1 MGKLTNEQ
9 KDARDRGLLYDPRF
23 EHDACGV
30 GFVADVSGRQSHATL
45 RKGIESVCNVTHRG
59 AVSADAKTGDGAGV
73 MTQIPR
79 AFFRREIAR
88 LGRRLDVEDLAVGM
102 IFLPGGNDAARDK
115 SIALIDEVART
126 HGFEHLGWR
135 RVPVDRSALGETA
148 AKTEP
153 DIRQVMLGRADA
165 DDDADFG
172 RRLYLA
178 RKEIENRAA
187 EAGLED
193 LYIVSFSHKT
203 LIYKGLLVAPQLSHY
218 YQDLEDPDFETA
230 IALFHQRYSTNTFP
244 NWFLAQPFR
253 YLAHN
258 GEINTLWGN
267 YNWMRAREPELESSV
282 WGDKIGKLVPVIDA
296 TGSDSAQLDNV
307 AELYAQS
314 GRDILHTMMM
324 LMPEAWENM
333 PHMKQRWRN
342 FYQYHA
348 CLQEPWDGP
357 AAIAFTDGDIA
368 GATLDRNGLRP
379 ARYKYT
385 DDGIVV
391 MGSEVGVLELDDA
404 RVIEKGRL
412 GPGQMIAVDTKNQR
426 FLSNEQIKDEVTSR
440 QSYGKLARRMVSLG
454 AVPEVSQNGG
464 RPGDLDLFQKQRAFG
479 YTLED
484 LSFVIKAMVLESK
497 DPIFSMGDDTALS
510 VLATMP
516 RLLYSFFK
524 QRFAQVTNPP
534 IDSLREELVMALDTY
549 LGARHSVLEP
559 GIRKHGN
566 LIHLSSPILFNE
578 ELAAVRDRTETAFK
592 SVTLDAVFEAS
603 RGGAGLEQAIDA
615 LCEDAS
621 AAIDDG
627 AAILVVS
634 DRKCDA
640 AHAPIPMLL
649 AVGSLHQHLIRQ
661 GKRMR
666 ASLIA
671 ESAEPREVHHFACL
685 LGYGASAINPY
696 LGLETLAELIE
707 EGDINDMSLDEAK
720 ASYRKALNGG
730 ILKIMS
736 KMGISTVTGYHGA
749 QIFEAI
755 GLSEALIEKCFTG
768 TTSWIGGLTLEDLG
782 EDVIAKHERGFAPT
796 KFHKLDDVGYYRFR
810 HDGERH
816 TNSPRMVRA
825 LHAAVKSNSYEDYK
839 VFSDLVQDHAPM
851 DIRDLLKFK
860 PRGPAVPLEEV
871 EPAEVIMKRFNG
883 AAMSLGALSPEAHV
897 TLATALNMIGGKS
910 DTGEG
915 GDEPARYWPAESGPS
930 PHSRI
935 KQIASGRFGVTAE
948 YLASGDEIEIKMA
961 QGSKPGEGGQ
971 LPGHKVMEH
980 IARLRHSKPG
990 TPLIS
995 PPPHH
1000 DIYSIEDLAQLIY
1013 DLKMVNPRARVTV
1026 KLVSEAGVGTIAAG
1040 VAKGYADNILISGDS
1055 GGTGASPLSSIK
1067 NAGSSWE
1074 LGLAETQQV
1083 LVLNDLRGRVLLRTD
1098 GGLKTARDLVVAAIL
1113 GAEEYNFGTAA
1124 LIAIGCK
1131 MARQCH
1137 LNTCPVGVATQKEE
1151 LRQKFFGTP
1160 EMAVIYFT
1168 HVAMETREVL
1178 ASIGARSIDEIIGRT
1193 ELLEPIE
1200 SDNPRIQQLN
1210 LSRVLADPDPSG
1222 VKPRK
1227 RVQPRNDRPNNVPLD
1242 DEILVALAD
1251 AIDGGAPVTLNYP
1264 VCNADRTVGARVAG
1278 AIATKYRTSTL
1289 DRHIGELRFKGSAG
1303 QSFGAFCSGGLRLVL
1318 EGEANDYV
1326 GKGMAG
1332 GEIIIKPPENARF
1345 TPHKNI
1351 IIGNTVLYGA
1361 TGGRLFAAG
1370 RAGERFAGRNSGATA
1385 VIEGAGDHCCE
1396 YMTAGLV
1403 VVLGETGRNF
1413 GAGMSE
1419 GVAYVLDEDEQ
1430 FPTRYNTEMITLERV
1445 RRVEDAELLRSL
1457 IEEHQKETGSQR
1469 AGEILGEWEQYRRSF
1484 WKVVPKTAHDNNHAA
1499 AAPGSDVRKTPV
1511 GAR

>member
-1 MGKLTNEQ
+1 MSMLSREQ
-9 KDARDRGLLYDPRF
+9 RAAIERGLLYDPRF

-30 GFVADVSGRQSHATL
+30 GFVADVSGQQSHATL
-45 RKGIESVCNVTHRG
+45 QKGIESVCNVTHRG
-59 AVSADAKTGDGAGV
+59 AVAADAKTGDGAGV
-73 MTQIPR
+73 MTQIPTK
-79 AFFRREIAR
+79 FFKREVAI
-88 LGRRLDVEDLAVGM
+88 LDGRLDRPEDLAVGM
-102 IFLPGGNDAARDK
+102 IFLPRISEEARDK
-115 SIALIDEVART
+115 SIDLVNEVCKSQ
-126 HGFEHLGWR
+126 GFQNFGWR
-135 RVPVDRSALGETA
+135 IVPVDRSALGETA
-148 AKTEP
+148 TATEP
-153 DIRQVMLGRADA
+153 DIRQVLLGRPDCDEAQ
-165 DDDADFG
+165 FG

-178 RKEIENRAA
+178 RKEIESRALDL
-187 EAGLED
+187 GLDD
-193 LYIVSFSHKT
+193 LYVASLSDKT
-203 LIYKGLLVAPQLSHY
+203 ITYKGMLVAPQLSHY
-218 YQDLEDPDFETA
+218 YQDLEDEDFETA
-230 IALFHQRYSTNTFP
+230 IAVFHQRYSTNTFP

-253 YLAHN
+253 HLAHN

-267 YNWMRAREPELESSV
+267 YNWMRAREPELESEV
-282 WGDKIGKLVPVIDA
+282 WGEDIGKVTPVIDG

-307 AELYAQS
+307 VELYAHS

-324 LMPEAWENM
+324 LVPEAWENM
-333 PHMKQRWRN
+333 PHMPQQWRD

-357 AAIAFTDGDIA
+357 AAVAFTDGQLA
-368 GATLDRNGLRP
+368 GAALDRNGLRP

-391 MGSEVGVLELDDA
+391 MGSEVGVVEMDDTH
-404 RVIEKGRL
+404 VIEKGRL
-412 GPGQMIAVDTKNQR
+412 GPGQMIAVDTKNRR
-426 FLSNEQIKDEVTSR
+426 FLSNEQIKNEVSSR
-440 QSYGKLARRMVSLG
+440 ESYGKLARRMINLGTLPKSAKIEGSLSD
-454 AVPEVSQNGG
+454 A
-464 RPGDLDLFQKQRAFG
+464 DLFQKQRAFG

-484 LSFVIKAMVLESK
+484 LSFVIKAMILEAK
-497 DPIFSMGDDTALS
+497 EPVFSMGDDTALS
-510 VLATMP
+510 VLAKMP

-534 IDSLREELVMALDTY
+534 IDPLREELVMSLDTY

-559 GIRKHGN
+559 RHAEHGH
-566 LIHLSSPILFNE
+566 LIHLSSPVLFNE
-578 ELAAVRDRTETAFK
+578 ELNAICSRPEGAFK
-592 SVTLDAVFEAS
+592 SAKLDAVFETES
-603 RGGAGLEQAIDA
+603 GDQGLKETIDA
-615 LCEDAS
+615 LCQQAS

-627 AAILVVS
+627 AKILVVS
-634 DRKCDA
+634 DRACDET
-640 AHAPIPMLL
+640 HAPIPMLL
-649 AVGSLHQHLIRQ
+649 AVGALHQHLIRE

-666 ASLIA
+666 ASIVA

-707 EGDINDMSLDEAK
+707 DGDITDMTLEEAK
-720 ASYRKALNGG
+720 LSYRKALNGG

-736 KMGISTVTGYHGA
+736 KMGITTVTSYQGA

-755 GLSEALIEKCFTG
+755 GISEDLIEQCFTG
-768 TTSWIGGLTLEDLG
+768 TISWIGGLTIDDIEADVLE
-782 EDVIAKHERGFAPT
+782 KHEQAYMPKT
-796 KFHKLDDVGYYRFR
+796 VQKLDDVGYYRFR
-810 HDGERH
+810 RDGEVH
-816 TNSPRMVRA
+816 TNSPQMVRA
-825 LHAAVKSNSYEDYK
+825 LHAAVKSGSYEDYK
-839 VFSDLVQDHAPM
+839 VFSSMVDDREPM
-851 DIRDLLKFK
+851 EIRDLVKFK
-860 PRGPAVPLEEV
+860 PDGPAIPLEEV
-871 EPAEVIMKRFNG
+871 EPVEKILRRFNG

-897 TLATALNMIGGKS
+897 ALATALNMIGGKS

-915 GDEPARYWPAESGPS
+915 GDDPVRYWPTEDGPS

-935 KQIASGRFGVTAE
+935 KQIASGRFGVTTE

-980 IARLRHSKPG
+980 IAKLRHSKPG
-990 TPLIS
+990 IPLIS

-1074 LGLAETQQV
+1074 LGLVETQQV

-1098 GGLKTARDLVVAAIL
+1098 GGLKTGRDVVMASIL
-1113 GAEEYNFGTAA
+1113 GAEEFNFGTAA

-1160 EMAVIYFT
+1160 EMAVHYFT

-1178 ASIGARSIDEIIGRT
+1178 ASIGVRSIDEIVGRT
-1193 ELLEPIE
+1193 QLLEPIE
-1200 SDNPRIQQLN
+1200 SENPRIKRLE
-1210 LSRVLADPDPSG
+1210 LARLLADPDPTG
-1222 VKPRK
+1222 KKPRK
-1227 RVQPRNDRPNNVPLD
+1227 RVHARNDRPHDEPLD
-1242 DEILVALAD
+1242 DKIIEDLGDSIKGLA
-1251 AIDGGAPVTLNYP
+1251 PKTLHYQLSN
-1264 VCNADRTVGARVAG
+1264 VNRTVGTRVSG
-1278 AIATKYRTSTL
+1278 AIATAHRTSTF
-1289 DRHIGELRFKGSAG
+1289 DRPVGELRFEGSAG
-1303 QSFGAFCSGGLRLVL
+1303 QSFGAFCAGGLRLVL

-1332 GEIIIKPPENARF
+1332 GEIIIKPPKNANF
-1345 TPHKNI
+1345 VPHENI

-1361 TGGRLFAAG
+1361 TGGYMFVAG
-1370 RAGERFAGRNSGATA
+1370 RAGERFAVRNSGATA

-1396 YMTAGLV
+1396 YMTSGLV
-1403 VVLGETGRNF
+1403 VVLGDTGRNF

-1419 GVAYVLDEDEQ
+1419 GEAFVLDEDEQ
-1430 FPTRYNTEMITLERV
+1430 FPDRYNPEMVTLERV
-1445 RRVEDAELLRSL
+1445 VRTEDEQRLQAL
-1457 IEEHQKETGSQR
+1457 IERHLQETGSQK
-1469 AGEILGEWEQYRRSF
+1469 AVEILSGWDQYRPLF
-1484 WKVVPKTAHDNNHAA
+1484 WKVVPKGSNEHNLTGR
-1499 AAPGSDVRKTPV
+1499 APGRDVQKAPV

>member
-1 MGKLTNEQ
+1 MAMLTKWQ
-9 KDARDRGLLYDPRF
+9 RDARDRGLLYDPRF

-59 AVSADAKTGDGAGV
+59 AVSADAKTGDGAGL
-73 MTQIPR
+73 MTQVPR

-88 LGRRLDVEDLAVGM
+88 LGKRLADGDLAVGM
-102 IFLPGGNDAARDK
+102 IFLPGWDEAARDK
-115 SIALIDEVART
+115 SIALIDEVSQA

-135 RVPVDRSALGETA
+135 KVPVDRSALGETA
-148 AKTEP
+148 AETEP
-153 DIRQVMLGRADA
+153 DIRQVLLGRADA
-165 DDDADFG
+165 GDDDDFG
-172 RRLYLA
+172 RRLFLA
-178 RKEIENRAA
+178 RKEVERRAA
-187 EAGLED
+187 EAGLDD
-193 LYIVSFSHKT
+193 LYIASFSHKT
-203 LIYKGLLVAPQLSHY
+203 LVYKGLLVAPQLSHY

-253 YLAHN
+253 YSAHN

-267 YNWMRAREPELESSV
+267 YNWMRAREPELESAV
-282 WGDKIGKLVPVIDA
+282 WGDQIGKLMPVIDGS
-296 TGSDSAQLDNV
+296 GSDSSQLDNV

-324 LMPEAWENM
+324 LVPEAWENM
-333 PHMKQRWRN
+333 PHMKQRWRD

-357 AAIAFTDGDIA
+357 AALAFTDGDIA

-391 MGSEVGVLELDDA
+391 MGSEVGILKLDDA

-412 GPGQMIAVDTKNQR
+412 GPGQMIAVDTKNRR
-426 FLSNEQIKDEVTSR
+426 FLSNEQIKNEVTSR
-440 QSYGKLARRMVSLG
+440 ESYGKLARRMVSLG
-454 AVPEVSQNGG
+454 AIPEASTNGG
-464 RPGDLDLFQKQRAFG
+464 APGDLDLFQRQRAFG

-497 DPIFSMGDDTALS
+497 DPVFSMGDDTALS

-516 RLLYSFFK
+516 RLVYSFFK

-534 IDSLREELVMALDTY
+534 IDPLREELVMALDTY

-559 GIRKHGN
+559 GLREHGH

-578 ELAAVRDRTETAFK
+578 ELEAVRNRAEAAFK
-592 SVTLDAVFEAS
+592 SVTLDAVFAAS
-603 RGGAGLEQAIDA
+603 RGPGGLEEAIDA
-615 LCEDAS
+615 LCEDAA

-627 AAILVVS
+627 ASIIIVS
-634 DRKCDA
+634 DRKVDE

-649 AVGSLHQHLIRQ
+649 AVGALHQNLIRQ

-666 ASLIA
+666 ASLVA

-696 LGLETLAELIE
+696 LGLETLAELIV
-707 EGDINDMSLDEAK
+707 EGDLTDMSLEEAK
-720 ASYRKALNGG
+720 ASYRKALNTG

-736 KMGISTVTGYHGA
+736 KMGISTVTSYHGA

-755 GLSEALIEKCFTG
+755 GLSEGLIEKCFTG
-768 TTSWIGGLTLEDLG
+768 TTSWIGGLTLADLG
-782 EDVIAKHERGFAPT
+782 EDVIAKHQRSFEPT

-810 HDGERH
+810 RDGERH
-816 TNSPRMVRA
+816 TNSPQMVRA

-839 VFSDLVQDHAPM
+839 IFSELVEDHDPM
-851 DIRDLLKFK
+851 EIRDLLKFK
-860 PRGPAVPLEEV
+860 PQGPAVPLDEV
-871 EPAEVIMKRFNG
+871 EPVEEIMKRFNG

-935 KQIASGRFGVTAE
+935 KQIASGRFGVTVE

-1013 DLKMVNPRARVTV
+1013 DLKIVNPRARVTV

-1098 GGLKTARDLVVAAIL
+1098 GGLKTGRDLVVAAIL

-1160 EMAVIYFT
+1160 EMAVTYFT

-1178 ASIGARSIDEIIGRT
+1178 ASIGVRSIDEIIGRT

-1210 LSRVLADPDPSG
+1210 LERVLADPDPSG

-1227 RVQPRNDRPNNVPLD
+1227 RMQPRNDRPNHEPLD
-1242 DEILVALAD
+1242 DEILEALAD
-1251 AIDGGAPVTLNYP
+1251 AIDGGPPLTLDYP
-1264 VCNADRTVGARVAG
+1264 VCNEDRTVGARVSG
-1278 AIATKYRTSTL
+1278 AIATKHRTSTL
-1289 DRHIGELRFKGSAG
+1289 DRPIGELRFKGSAG

-1370 RAGERFAGRNSGATA
+1370 RAGERFAVRNSGATA

-1430 FPTRYNTEMITLERV
+1430 FPTRYNPEMITLERL
-1445 RRVEDAELLRSL
+1445 RRVEDAEHLRSL
-1457 IEEHQKETGSQR
+1457 IEEHHNATGSQK
-1469 AGEILGEWEQYRRSF
+1469 AAEILDEWEQYRRSF
-1484 WKVVPKTAHDNNHAA
+1484 WKVIPKTAHDNNHAA
-1499 AAPGSDVRKTPV
+1499 AAPSVDVSKTPV

>member
-88 LGRRLDVEDLAVGM
+88 LGRSLDVEDLAVGM

-115 SIALIDEVART
+115 SIALIDEVAQT

-148 AKTEP
+148 AETEP

-165 DDDADFG
+165 GDDADFG

-178 RKEIENRAA
+178 RKEIETRAA

-333 PHMKQRWRN
+333 PHMKQRWRD

-391 MGSEVGVLELDDA
+391 MGSEVGVLELNDA

-412 GPGQMIAVDTKNQR
+412 GPGQMIAVDTKNRR
-426 FLSNEQIKDEVTSR
+426 FLSNEQIKDDVTSR

-871 EPAEVIMKRFNG
+871 EPAEAIMKRFNG

-1178 ASIGARSIDEIIGRT
+1178 ASIGVRSIDEIIGRT

-1242 DEILVALAD
+1242 DAILEALAD
-1251 AIDGGAPVTLNYP
+1251 AIDGGAPVTLDYP

-1370 RAGERFAGRNSGATA
+1370 RAGERFAVRNSGATA

-1419 GVAYVLDEDEQ
+1419 GVAYV
-1430 FPTRYNTEMITLERV
+1430 
-1445 RRVEDAELLRSL
+1445 
-1457 IEEHQKETGSQR
+1457 
-1469 AGEILGEWEQYRRSF
+1469 
-1484 WKVVPKTAHDNNHAA
+1484 VVPKTAHDNNHAA

-1511 GAR
+1511 GVR

>member
-1 MGKLTNEQ
+1 MGMLTKRQRE
-9 KDARDRGLLYDPRF
+9 ARDRGLLYDPRF

-88 LGRRLDVEDLAVGM
+88 LGKRLDVEDLAVGM
-102 IFLPGGNDAARDK
+102 IFLPGHDEAARDK
-115 SIALIDEVART
+115 SIALIDEVNKA
-126 HGFEHLGWR
+126 HGFKHLGWR
-135 RVPVDRSALGETA
+135 RVPVDKSALGEMA
-148 AKTEP
+148 AETEP

-165 DDDADFG
+165 GDDDDFG

-178 RKEIENRAA
+178 RKEIETRAA
-187 EAGLED
+187 ESGLD
-193 LYIVSFSHKT
+193 ALYIPSFSHKT
-203 LIYKGLLVAPQLSHY
+203 LVYKGLLVAPQLSHY
-218 YQDLEDPDFETA
+218 YRDLEDPDFETA
-230 IALFHQRYSTNTFP
+230 ITLFHQRYSTNTFP

-253 YLAHN
+253 YSAHN

-267 YNWMRAREPELESSV
+267 YNWMRAREPELESGV
-282 WGDKIGKLVPVIDA
+282 WGDRIGKLLPVIDA
-296 TGSDSAQLDNV
+296 SGSDSSQLDNV

-324 LMPEAWENM
+324 LVPEAWENM
-333 PHMKQRWRN
+333 PHMKQRWRD

-348 CLQEPWDGP
+348 SLQEPWDGP
-357 AAIAFTDGDIA
+357 AALAFTDGDIA
-368 GATLDRNGLRP
+368 GASLDRNGLRP

-391 MGSEVGVLELDDA
+391 MGSEVGILNLDDA

-412 GPGQMIAVDTKNQR
+412 GPGQMIAVDTKNRR
-426 FLSNEQIKDEVTSR
+426 FISNDEIKNDITSR
-440 QSYGKLARRMVSLG
+440 ESYGKLARRMVNLG
-454 AVPEVSQNGG
+454 AIPEASPNGG
-464 RPGDLDLFQKQRAFG
+464 APGELDLFQRQRTFG

-497 DPIFSMGDDTALS
+497 DPVFSMGDDTALS

-516 RLLYSFFK
+516 RLVYSFFK

-534 IDSLREELVMALDTY
+534 IDPLREELVMALDTY

-559 GIRKHGN
+559 GLREHGH
-566 LIHLSSPILFNE
+566 LIHLDSPILFNE
-578 ELAAVRDRTETAFK
+578 ELEAIRNRTEAAFK
-592 SVTLDAVFEAS
+592 SVTLDAVFAAS
-603 RGGAGLEQAIDA
+603 RGPGGLEEAIDA

-627 AAILVVS
+627 ASIVVIS
-634 DRKCDA
+634 DRKVDEK
-640 AHAPIPMLL
+640 HAPIPMLL

-666 ASLIA
+666 ASLVA

-696 LGLETLAELIE
+696 LGLETLSELIV
-707 EGDINDMSLDEAK
+707 EGDMSDMSLDEAK
-720 ASYRKALNGG
+720 GSYRKALNTG

-736 KMGISTVTGYHGA
+736 KMGISTVTSYHGA

-755 GLSEALIEKCFTG
+755 GLSEELIEKCFTG
-768 TTSWIGGLTLEDLG
+768 TTSWIGGLTLNDLG
-782 EDVIAKHERGFAPT
+782 EDVIAKHERSFEPT

-810 HDGERH
+810 RDGERH
-816 TNSPRMVRA
+816 TNSPQMVRA

-839 VFSDLVQDHAPM
+839 VFSDLVQDREPM
-851 DIRDLLKFK
+851 EIRDLLKFK
-860 PRGPAVPLEEV
+860 PQNPPVPLDEV
-871 EPAEVIMKRFNG
+871 EPAEEIMKRFNG

-915 GDEPARYWPAESGPS
+915 GDEPARYWPTESGPS

-935 KQIASGRFGVTAE
+935 KQIASGRFGVTVE

-1098 GGLKTARDLVVAAIL
+1098 GGLKTGRDLVVAAIL

-1160 EMAVIYFT
+1160 EMAVTYFN

-1178 ASIGARSIDEIIGRT
+1178 ASIGVRSLDEIIGRT

-1210 LSRVLADPDPSG
+1210 LERVLADPDPSG
-1222 VKPRK
+1222 TKPRK
-1227 RVQPRNDRPNNVPLD
+1227 RMQPRNDRPNHDPID
-1242 DEILVALAD
+1242 DKLVEALAD
-1251 AIDGGAPVTLNYP
+1251 AIDGGEPLTLDFPVGNE
-1264 VCNADRTVGARVAG
+1264 DRTVGARVSG
-1278 AIATKYRTSTL
+1278 AIATKHRTSTL
-1289 DRHIGELRFKGSAG
+1289 ERHVGELRFKGSAG

-1332 GEIIIKPPENARF
+1332 GEIVIKPPANARF

-1370 RAGERFAGRNSGATA
+1370 RAGERFAVRNSGATA

-1430 FPTRYNTEMITLERV
+1430 FPTRYNPEMITLERV
-1445 RRVEDAELLRSL
+1445 RRVEDAEFLRSL
-1457 IEEHQKETGSQR
+1457 IEEHYEATGSQK
-1469 AGEILGEWEQYRRSF
+1469 ANEILGEWEQYRRSF
-1484 WKVVPKTAHDNNHAA
+1484 WKVVPRTAHDNNRAA
-1499 AAPGSDVRKTPV
+1499 AAPSADVSKTPV